1 MNQRLRVLTLTGS
14 VLGVISL
21 SLSCGTASD
30 KGASS
35 GESAGSGVGG
45 TGAGS
50 GGSVVGGT
58 GVTGTGTNGGGTGA
72 STGAVGG
79 GSGAPS
85 TGSGTGSPIGG
96 TGSATGSSAGG
107 SGSTTTTGP
116 DTTGVNSI
124 LQRGPDLMRRET
136 FLQPTLTKAAAA
148 AVTMDT
154 TFSMA
159 AKFNGG
165 MAASVLYVENGPP
178 MAGCPTTAT
187 GCAAMT
193 RAAGAGI
200 FIAATNGGTVYALD
214 ETSGAIVWTGK
225 APGGGDGIKGTP
237 VIDGATRTLFV
248 TNGGGGQ
255 HLVHGLSIDDGTERA
270 GWPVKLTNALTING
284 TAFNSTDEN
293 EHGAMMFLNGIVYVP
308 FGGHYGDGGNYHGW
322 VVAIQE
328 SNPTNVGGWVSA
340 GGSEGIWAHGG
351 GMASDGTNIYAVT
364 SNGHA
369 ADHTQPTTDAEEVV
383 KFTGMGTFTRN
394 AANVYYPSLWQM
406 MDGSD
411 KDFGADSPSYVPLPA
426 GSTPSAL
433 IVAPAKPGAVY
444 FLDANN
450 LSSGKYP
457 QAGGELAKLV
467 VGNTGSESVYTAPS
481 IYQSAS
487 GLHAAIDVEQ
497 NPVCPAGGPTS
508 ASQTIVSM
516 LIQPGAAFS
525 AKIAWCALA
534 SGNQGKQY
542 NQPPISTTTDENGGN
557 ALVWYTNGGVL
568 TAVDGDTGA
577 SVVAAPG
584 TCMGM
589 EKMMWPIVVKGRIV
603 VAADGHLCAWK

>member
-1 MNQRLRVLTLTGS
+1 MRSPPMNQRLRVPVLTGS
-14 VLGVISL
+14 LLGVISL
-21 SLSCGTASD
+21 SMSCGTGSD
-30 KGASS
+30 KGTGSA
-35 GESAGSGVGG
+35 GESAT

-50 GGSVVGGT
+50 TGAVAATGSASGSSVGATTGMAGTVGSGASTGGAGTTAATGSGTASGSGATGGSGAA
-58 GVTGTGTNGGGTGA
+58 TGTGT
-72 STGAVGG
+72 
-79 GSGAPS
+79 
-85 TGSGTGSPIGG
+85 
-96 TGSATGSSAGG
+96 
-107 SGSTTTTGP
+107 
-116 DTTGVNSI
+116 DTTGANSI

-136 FLQPTLTKAAAA
+136 FVQPTLTKTAAA

-154 TFSMA
+154 TFSTA

-178 MAGCPTTAT
+178 GMGCPATAT
-187 GCAAMT
+187 GCVAMT

-214 ETSGAIVWTGK
+214 ETSGAIVWTGS

-270 GWPVKLTNALTING
+270 GWPVKLTNTTLTLNG
-284 TAFNSTDEN
+284 TAFNSSDEN

-394 AANVYYPSLWQM
+394 AANVYYPALWQM

-411 KDFGADSPSYVPLPA
+411 KDFGADSPSYVPIP
-426 GSTPSAL
+426 GGTPSAI

-450 LSSGKYP
+450 LSQGKYP
-457 QAGGELAKLV
+457 QAGGELLKLV
-467 VGNTGSESVYTAPS
+467 VVDTGAESVYTAPS

-487 GLHAAIDVEQ
+487 GLHAVIDIEV

-508 ASQTIVSM
+508 ANQTILSM
-516 LIQPGAAFS
+516 LIQPGMTPL
-525 AKIAWCALA
+525 AKTVWCALA
-534 SGNQGKQY
+534 NGNQGKQY
-542 NQPPISTTTDENGGN
+542 NQPPISTTTDANGGN

-577 SVVAAPG
+577 TVVAAPG
-584 TCMGM
+584 TCMGL
-589 EKMMWPIVVKGRIV
+589 EKMMWPVVVQGRIV

>member
-1 MNQRLRVLTLTGS
+1 MNQRLHARALTGS
-14 VLGVISL
+14 LTGVIVM
-21 SLSCGTASD
+21 SLSCGGGSD
-30 KGASS
+30 KGGSTGQSATTGAAST
-35 GESAGSGVGG
+35 GIVATTGSGSGSNVATTGMAG
-45 TGAGS
+45 TGA
-50 GGSVVGGT
+50 T
-58 GVTGTGTNGGGTGA
+58 
-72 STGAVGG
+72 
-79 GSGAPS
+79 
-85 TGSGTGSPIGG
+85 TGSGTGDTGSGA
-96 TGSATGSSAGG
+96 GSATGGSSGAGGTGTASGSGG
-107 SGSTTTTGP
+107 SGSTTATGP
-116 DTTGVNSI
+116 DTTGEASI

-136 FLQPTLTKAAAA
+136 FVQPTLTKTAAA

-154 TFSMA
+154 TFSTA

-165 MAASVLYVENGPP
+165 MAASVLYVESGPP

-187 GCAAMT
+187 GCVAMT

-200 FIAATNGGTVYALD
+200 FIAATGGGTVYALD

-225 APGGGDGIKGTP
+225 APGGGDGIRGTP

-270 GWPVKLTNALTING
+270 GWPVKLTNTTLTLNG
-284 TAFNSTDEN
+284 TAFNSMDEN

-340 GGSEGIWAHGG
+340 GSSEGIWAHGG

-364 SNGHA
+364 SNGHSG
-369 ADHTQPTTDAEEVV
+369 DHTQPTTDAEEVV

-411 KDFGADSPSYVPLPA
+411 KDFGADSPSYVPIP
-426 GSTPSAL
+426 GGTPSAI

-450 LSSGKYP
+450 LSQGKYP
-457 QAGGELAKLV
+457 QAGGELLKLV

-481 IYQSAS
+481 IYQSPS
-487 GLHAAIDVEQ
+487 GLHAVIDVEQ

-508 ASQTIVSM
+508 ASQTILSM
-516 LIQPGAAFS
+516 LIQPGMTPL
-525 AKIAWCALA
+525 AKTAWCALA
-534 SGNQGKQY
+534 NGNQGKQY
-542 NQPPISTTTDENGGN
+542 NQPPISTTTDTSGGN

-577 SVVAAPG
+577 AVVAAPG